1 MLPVRRRREGEGLWF
16 RGVAGASAGRGGRQ
30 GEAAEPGQG
39 GVRLRRGEAMA
50 STWVGAGPVG
60 VDPGT
65 VSAKG

>member
-1 MLPVRRRREGEGLWF
+1 MSPVRRRREGEGLRF
-16 RGVAGASAGRGGRQ
+16 RRVSGASSERGGRQ

-39 GVRLRRGEAMA
+39 GVRLRRGGAMA